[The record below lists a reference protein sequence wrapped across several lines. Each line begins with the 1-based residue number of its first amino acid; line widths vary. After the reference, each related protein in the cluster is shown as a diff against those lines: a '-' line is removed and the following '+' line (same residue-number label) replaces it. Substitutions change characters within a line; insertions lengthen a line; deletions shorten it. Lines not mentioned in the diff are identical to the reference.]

1 MLQSHFS
8 QQVIHNTRPND
19 VGQLTTLICS
29 NSLPTRF
36 GRNVFV
42 GCVVTSASTGSDV
55 MGNIMEELKL

>member
-8 QQVIHNTRPND
+8 QQVHTHA
-19 VGQLTTLICS
+19 QLTTLICS

-55 MGNIMEELKL
+55 MGNIMEELML